1 MHYRTVGRSGLI
13 VSEQC
18 LGAMLFGEASERGV
32 SPEDARR
39 IIDQFIDAGG
49 NYIDTANVYAGG
61 RSEEIVG
68 DALVGRRDQIVV
80 ATKVRF
86 QGADPTDN
94 AGGLSRGA
102 ILAAVDSS
110 LRRLATDYIDLY
122 YLHGPDPLT
131 PIEETLAVLD
141 DIVRAGKVR
150 YLGLSNYPAWQ
161 AAQAAMAGPVRFVA
175 AQYQYS
181 LVCRDIE
188 HELVD
193 MFDAFG
199 LGLHPWGPLGGGFLS
214 GKYRSGVRPE
224 AAGEG
229 RLATASSEQEEYW
242 DRRATDRNWRVVE
255 AVDKVAAA
263 HDATA
268 SQVALAWLGG
278 RTTVTSVILGVRT
291 AEQLAD
297 NLGAAAIRLS
307 ADELRLLDDV
317 SRPDQPYPYRML
329 DAYAQRRLG

>member
-1 MHYRTVGRSGLI
+1 MRYRTVGRSGLI

-18 LGAMLFGEASERGV
+18 LGAMLFGEASDRGV
-32 SPEDARR
+32 TADDSRR
-39 IIDQFIDAGG
+39 MIDQFIDAGG

-68 DALVGRRDQIVV
+68 SALAGRRDQIVV

-86 QGADPTDN
+86 QGAPPPDN
-94 AGGLSRGA
+94 AGGLSRSA
-102 ILAAVDSS
+102 VLTAVDGS

-131 PIEETLAVLD
+131 PTEETLAVLD

-161 AAQAAMAGPVRFVA
+161 AARAVMAGPVQFVA

-214 GKYRSGVRPE
+214 GKYQSGVRPE
-224 AAGEG
+224 AVEEG
-229 RLATASSEQEEYW
+229 RLATASSEQEEHW
-242 DRRATDRNWRVVE
+242 DRRATFHNWRVVE
-255 AVDKVAAA
+255 AVEKVAAA
-263 HDATA
+263 RGATA
-268 SQVALAWLGG
+268 SQVALAWLSD
-278 RTTVTSVILGVRT
+278 RPTMTSVILGVRT
-291 AEQLAD
+291 ADQLAD
-297 NLGAAAIRLS
+297 NLGATSIRLT
-307 ADELRLLDDV
+307 ADERGLLDEV
-317 SRPDQPYPYRML
+317 SRPEQPYPYRML
-329 DAYAQRRLG
+329 DAYAQRKLS